1 MKLRIL
7 RGSLRGKQ
15 WLAESGGKVL
25 RVLGGTYEPEQ
36 TRAFE
41 DLVKPGDTVL
51 DVGAHVGYYTLLS
64 SVLVGASGRVFAFE
78 PNPRN
83 YHYLDQH
90 VYLNRCRN
98 VTTVPAA
105 ASDHGGTAHF
115 QFGSGSGTGKLASKG
130 ALEVITLTLDEFCAE
145 RRLTPSAVKIDV
157 EGAELEVLEGAR
169 QVLERDR
176 PTVFLSTHGA
186 DLHTRAL
193 AVLIGHG
200 YQVRPVIGHD
210 LERATEV
217 VATIPRP

>member
-1 MKLRIL
+1 M
-7 RGSLRGKQ
+7 SGKR

-41 DLVKPGDTVL
+41 ELIRLGDTVL

-64 SVLVGASGRVFAFE
+64 SILVGAKGRVFAFE

-83 YHYLDQH
+83 YHYLDRH
-90 VYLNRCRN
+90 VYLNGCRN

-105 ASDHGGTAHF
+105 VSDRAGTAQF

-130 ALEVITLTLDEFCAE
+130 ALEVLTITLDDFCAE
-145 RRLTPSAVKIDV
+145 RGLNPSAVKIDV

-169 QVLERDR
+169 KVLSTDR

-186 DLHTRAL
+186 DLHTRSL

-200 YQVRPVIGHD
+200 YEVRPVIGND

-217 VATIPRP
+217 VATIPKP

>member
-41 DLVKPGDTVL
+41 ELVKPGDTVL

-98 VTTVPAA
+98 VTTVPL
-105 ASDHGGTAHF
+105 GEQRPPRPVNTFTRQQPRQVPTAHIDA
-115 QFGSGSGTGKLASKG
+115 SGNVVPG
-130 ALEVITLTLDEFCAE
+130 
-145 RRLTPSAVKIDV
+145 
-157 EGAELEVLEGAR
+157 
-169 QVLERDR
+169 
-176 PTVFLSTHGA
+176 
-186 DLHTRAL
+186 
-193 AVLIGHG
+193 
-200 YQVRPVIGHD
+200 
-210 LERATEV
+210 ERAD
-217 VATIPRP
+217 